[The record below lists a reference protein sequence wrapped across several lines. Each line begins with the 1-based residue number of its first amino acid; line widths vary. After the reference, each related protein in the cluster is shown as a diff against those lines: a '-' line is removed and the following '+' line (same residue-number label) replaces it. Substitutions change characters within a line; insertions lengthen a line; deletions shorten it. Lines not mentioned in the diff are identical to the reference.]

1 MEFFIK
7 VYRHIVL
14 IFGTIFGFLF
24 GDTRGCIIALVV
36 LICLDFISGV
46 LTGFVEKNLSSQ
58 VAYKGLVRKMYELL
72 IVIAAHMV
80 DKYVIETGDVVLTAV
95 CFLFISTEGI
105 SLLENAARL
114 GVPIPR
120 KLTEVLSQLKVKVGG
135 IATVD
140 DIKQIEA
147 DEARK
152 YEEQYKNSEL
162 NLKQSSSNG
171 SDNVESNLKD
181 EN

>member
-1 MEFFIK
+1 MEFITK
-7 VYRHIVL
+7 VYHHIVL
-14 IFGTIFGFLF
+14 ILGAIFGFLF
-24 GDTRGCIIALVV
+24 GDTKGCIIALVV

-58 VAYKGLVRKMYELL
+58 VAWKGIVRKLYELL

-80 DKYVIETGDVVLTAV
+80 DKYVIETGDVILTAV

-120 KLTEVLSQLKVKVGG
+120 KLVITLSQLKVKVGG
-135 IATVD
+135 VATVD
-140 DIKQIEA
+140 DIKHLEA
-147 DEARK
+147 EESKK
-152 YEEQYKNSEL
+152 YQEELEKN
-162 NLKQSSSNG
+162 K
-171 SDNVESNLKD
+171 LKD
-181 EN
+181 ESHSFNKDEK

>member
-1 MEFFIK
+1 MDFFIK
-7 VYRHIVL
+7 VYNYIVL
-14 IFGTIFGFLF
+14 ILGTIFGFLF
-24 GDTRGCIIALVV
+24 GDTKGCITALVV

-58 VAYKGLVRKMYELL
+58 VAWKGLVRKMYELL

-80 DKYVIETGDVVLTAV
+80 DEYVIGTGDVVLTAV

-120 KLTEVLSQLKVKVGG
+120 KLIEVLSQLKVKAGG

-147 DEARK
+147 EAAK
-152 YEEQYKNSEL
+152 KSEEQYKNSEL
-162 NLKQSSSNG
+162 NLKQSSSNV
-171 SDNVESNLKD
+171 SDDVESNLND